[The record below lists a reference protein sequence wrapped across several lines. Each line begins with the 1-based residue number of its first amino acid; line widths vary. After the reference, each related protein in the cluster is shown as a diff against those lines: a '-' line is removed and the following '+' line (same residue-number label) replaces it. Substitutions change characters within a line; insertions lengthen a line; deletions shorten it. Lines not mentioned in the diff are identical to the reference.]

1 MTASEERPPS
11 RKLNPFLYFSLRVA
25 FWIALIAGAIVIS
38 AAFLITLATSL
49 AYKNLPPIDSL
60 TDYRPKIPLR
70 VYTADNVLIGEFG
83 EERRNVVRIGDVP
96 LVMKQAILAAE
107 DDRFYQHGGIDYAG
121 VIRAAVTNALRG
133 TAFGGGRRQGAS
145 TITQQVARN
154 FFLSSEQSYTR
165 KFYEVLMAFK
175 IESTLTKDQI
185 LEVYINQ
192 IYLGQRAYGFSS
204 AERVYFGKALKDI
217 TPAEAAML
225 AGLPRA
231 PSTYNPIVNPE
242 RAKSRQLY
250 VLNRMLALG
259 FLTDEQYKNA
269 LEEKPGVKVEGTE
282 FSVHAEYVAEMAR
295 QIAYDQFK
303 EETYTRGLNIYTTL
317 IAAEQ
322 SAAYAALR
330 NGVLAYERRHSYEGP
345 EGFADLPSKPEELD
359 QAIEDALLEYTDSD
373 DLLAAVVLDASPKAV
388 HVARQGETYEITGDG
403 LKFAA
408 GALSD
413 KALPTK
419 RIRRGAIIRITQNGK
434 GSWEII
440 QLPQIQ
446 AALVAASCEDGA
458 VHALVG
464 GFDFNRNKFNHVTQ
478 AWRQPGSSFK
488 PFVYSAAIER
498 GFTPATIVNDAP
510 VVIDAALTGSTTWE
524 PKNYDNKYDGP
535 ITLRQAL
542 QRSKNMVSIRI
553 LQAIT
558 PKYVQNYIGRFG
570 LDPEK
575 HPAYLPMALGA
586 GSVTPWQMLGA
597 YSVFANGGYKV
608 NPYFIAR
615 ITDST
620 GQVLARA
627 EPALAENEAN
637 RVIDV
642 RNAYIMDS
650 LLKSVARAGTAAP
663 ISVVIKRHDLAGK
676 TGTTN
681 DSRDA
686 WFAGYS
692 NQNLVAIS
700 WIGFDQPKSLGDRE
714 TGGGL
719 ALPLWV
725 SYMQVALKGAPEK
738 DRVMP
743 PGVVNVG
750 GEVFYT
756 EFQPGQGGIATLGLD
771 QGLPG
776 DLAPGTL
783 PDTPGGVPPPPGA
796 QAAPAPGAAAAA
808 GIAPGMINPL
818 AGPSGTA
825 SASPVVP
832 QPARAATANG
842 TVPSAPAR
850 RDPTP
855 AQPAAYG
862 TLRN

>member
-1 MTASEERPPS
+1 MGIILSGG
-11 RKLNPFLYFSLRVA
+11 LLL
-25 FWIALIAGAIVIS
+25 
-38 AAFLITLATSL
+38 TLATAL

-83 EERRNVVRIGDVP
+83 EERRNVVRIADVP

-107 DDRFYQHGGIDYAG
+107 DDRFYQHGGIDYLG
-121 VIRAAVTNALRG
+121 VLRAASINALHG

-165 KFYEVLMAFK
+165 KFYEILMAFK

-192 IYLGQRAYGFSS
+192 IYLGQRAYGFGS
-204 AERVYFGKALKDI
+204 AERVYFGKSLKDI
-217 TPAEAAML
+217 TAAEAAML

-242 RAKSRQLY
+242 KARARQRY
-250 VLNRMLALG
+250 VLGRMLSLG
-259 FLTDEQYKNA
+259 FLTDDEYRKA
-269 LEEKPGVKVEGTE
+269 LDEKPGVKVEGTE

-303 EETYTRGLNIYTTL
+303 EETYTRGLNVYTTL
-317 IAAEQ
+317 ISNDQ
-322 SAAYAALR
+322 NTAYNALR
-330 NGVLAYERRHSYEGP
+330 SGILAYERRHSYDGP
-345 EGFADLPSKPEELD
+345 EGFADLPSNAAELD
-359 QAIEDALLEYTDSD
+359 QAVEDALLEYTDSD
-373 DLLAAVVLDASPKAV
+373 DILAAVVLDANAKVV
-388 HVARQGETYEITGDG
+388 HAARQGETYEITGDG

-408 GALSD
+408 PSLSD
-413 KALPTK
+413 KAVPTK
-419 RIRRGAIIRITQNGK
+419 KIRRGAIIRIAQTGK
-434 GSWEII
+434 GTWEII
-440 QLPQIQ
+440 ELPQVQ
-446 AALVAASCEDGA
+446 GAFVAASCEDGS

-488 PFVYSAAIER
+488 PFVYSAALEK
-498 GFTPATIVNDAP
+498 GFTPATVINDAP
-510 VVIDAALTGSTTWE
+510 IVIDAALTGSQTWE

-553 LQAIT
+553 LQAIG

-570 LDPEK
+570 FDPDK

-597 YSVFANGGYKV
+597 YSVFANGGFKV

-620 GQVLARA
+620 GQILAKA
-627 EPALAENEAN
+627 EPALADNEAN
-637 RVIDV
+637 RVIDA
-642 RNAYIMDS
+642 RNAYLMDN
-650 LLKSVARAGTAAP
+650 LLKSVARAGTAAQVT
-663 ISVVIKRHDLAGK
+663 VVLKRHDLGGK

-681 DSRDA
+681 DSRDV

-692 NQNLVAIS
+692 NQNVVGIA

-714 TGGGL
+714 VGGGL
-719 ALPLWV
+719 ALPIWLA
-725 SYMQVALKGAPEK
+725 YMQTELKGDPEK

-743 PGVVNVG
+743 PGVVTVA
-750 GEVFYT
+750 GEVYYA
-756 EFQPGQGGIATLGLD
+756 ESQPGQGGVASLGLD
-771 QGLPG
+771 SGGSEDVVPAPTTSTVGGTTILQTSPQGPLFGAQPATGGSSGPLPRG
-776 DLAPGTL
+776 GASP
-783 PDTPGGVPPPPGA
+783 GVPPPPPP
-796 QAAPAPGAAAAA
+796 PAPSTPR
-808 GIAPGMINPL
+808 APG
-818 AGPSGTA
+818 
-825 SASPVVP
+825 P
-832 QPARAATANG
+832 QP
-842 TVPSAPAR
+842 VP
-850 RDPTP
+850 
-855 AQPAAYG
+855 YG

>member
-1 MTASEERPPS
+1 MSTPEERPPRRRLHPVLS
-11 RKLNPFLYFSLRVA
+11 ISLRVI
-25 FWIALIAGAIVIS
+25 FWITLLAGGLVIS
-38 AAFLITLATSL
+38 GALLLMLATAL

-121 VIRAAVTNALRG
+121 VLRAAITNALRG

-217 TPAEAAML
+217 TPGEAAML

-242 RAKSRQLY
+242 RARARQHY
-250 VLNRMLALG
+250 VLNRMLNLG
-259 FLTDEQYKNA
+259 FLTDEEYKKA
-269 LEEKPGVKVEGTE
+269 LDEKPGVKVEGTE

-317 IAAEQ
+317 ISTEQ
-322 SAAYAALR
+322 NAAYAALR

-345 EGFADLPSKPEELD
+345 EGFADLPTKPEELD

-373 DLLAAVVLDASPKAV
+373 DLLAAVVLDATPKVV
-388 HVARQGETYEITGDG
+388 HAARQGETYEISGDG

-408 GALSD
+408 QALSD

-419 RIRRGAIIRITQNGK
+419 RIRRGAIIRIAQNSK
-434 GSWEII
+434 GAWEILE
-440 QLPQIQ
+440 LPQIQ

-488 PFVYSAAIER
+488 PFVYSAALEK

-510 VVIDAALTGSTTWE
+510 VVVDAALTGSQTWE

-553 LQAIT
+553 LQYIT

-570 LDPEK
+570 FDPEK

-597 YSVFANGGYKV
+597 YSVFANGGYKI
-608 NPYFIAR
+608 NPFFISR
-615 ITDST
+615 ITDSS
-620 GQVLARA
+620 GQVLAKA
-627 EPALAENEAN
+627 DPALAGSEAN

-642 RNAYIMDS
+642 RNAYVMDS

-663 ISVVIKRHDLAGK
+663 VTVALKRHDLAGK

-681 DSRDA
+681 ESRDA

-692 NQNLVAIS
+692 NQNLVGIA

-725 SYMQVALKGAPEK
+725 SYMQEALKGAPEK

-776 DLAPGTL
+776 DATPGAL
-783 PDTPGGVPPPPGA
+783 PDAPPAPVTNFQVPPGPVSPSASASGSAAPQGVPPPPPPPP
-796 QAAPAPGAAAAA
+796 AA
-808 GIAPGMINPL
+808 
-818 AGPSGTA
+818 
-825 SASPVVP
+825 
-832 QPARAATANG
+832 R
-842 TVPSAPAR
+842 VPSTPPVSATPGNPGR
-850 RDPTP
+850 GENSPT
-855 AQPAAYG
+855 QPYG